1 MGEAETV
8 VWHDL
13 ECGGYVADLALW
25 RELAAAAGGAVLE
38 LGAGTGR
45 VALDLARRGHEVVAL
60 DHDPSLLAAL
70 EDRARAEDQ
79 PIKTLCADARSFDLG
94 RRVALCVAPMQTIQL
109 LGGEGRR
116 RCLECVRDHLEPGG
130 RLAAALAD
138 PMEGF
143 DGEVLAL
150 PLPDMGERDG
160 WVYSSQPV
168 AVRRCNGA
176 TTIERRRE
184 RVAPDG
190 ARTQSSDVVR
200 LDDIAAEH
208 LEREGSACGLHAL
221 PRRQIAATEEH
232 VGSVVVLLEA

>member
-1 MGEAETV
+1 MAEPETV
-8 VWHDL
+8 IWHDV
-13 ECGGYVADLALW
+13 ECASYAADLPLW
-25 RELAAAAGGAVLE
+25 RELAAGARGAVLE

-45 VALDLARRGHEVVAL
+45 VALDLARDGHDVVAL

-70 EDRARAEDQ
+70 EERARAEDLAL
-79 PIKTLCADARSFDLG
+79 TAVCADARSFDLG
-94 RRVALCVAPMQTIQL
+94 RTVALCVAPMQTIQL
-109 LGGEGRR
+109 LGGEGRL
-116 RCLECVRDHLEPGG
+116 RCLERLHAHLEPGG

-168 AVRRCNGA
+168 AVRRVNGA

-190 ARTQSSDVVR
+190 ARTESTDVVR
-200 LDDIAAEH
+200 LDDVTAEQ
-208 LEREGSACGLHAL
+208 LEREGAACGLHAL
-221 PRRQIAATEEH
+221 PRRQVAATEEH

>member
-1 MGEAETV
+1 MAERETV

-13 ECGGYVADLALW
+13 ECGGYTADLALW
-25 RELAAAAGGAVLE
+25 RELAVAAGGAVLE

-45 VALDLARRGHEVVAL
+45 VALDLARRGHEVIAL
-60 DHDPSLLAAL
+60 DLDPSLLAAL
-70 EDRARAEDQ
+70 EERARAEDLA
-79 PIKTLCADARSFDLG
+79 ITAECADARSFDLG
-94 RRVALCVAPMQTIQL
+94 RRVALCVAPMQIIQL

-116 RCLECVRDHLEPGG
+116 RCLDRVRAHLEPGG

-150 PLPDMGERDG
+150 PLPDMSEHDG
-160 WVYSSQPV
+160 WVFSSQPV
-168 AVRRCNGA
+168 AVRRQNGA

-190 ARTQSSDVVR
+190 ARTETTDVVR
-200 LDDIAAEH
+200 LDDLAAEQ
-208 LEREGSACGLHAL
+208 LEREGAACGLRAL
-221 PRRQIAATEEH
+221 PRRRVAATEEH
-232 VGSVVVLLEA
+232 VGSVVVLLQA

>member
-1 MGEAETV
+1 MAEPETV

-13 ECGGYVADLALW
+13 ECGRYTADLQLW
-25 RELAAAAGGAVLE
+25 RELAAAAGGPLLE

-70 EDRARAEDQ
+70 QDRARGEGL
-79 PIKTLCADARSFDLG
+79 PITAVCTDARAFDLG

-109 LGGEGRR
+109 LGVEGRR
-116 RCLECVRDHLEPGG
+116 SCLECVRTHLEPGG

-150 PLPDMGERDG
+150 PLPDMGEHDG

-168 AVRRCNGA
+168 AVRRQNGA

-190 ARTQSSDVVR
+190 ERTETTDVVR
-200 LDDIAAEH
+200 LDDLAAEQ
-208 LEREGSACGLHAL
+208 LERDGAACGLHAL
-221 PRRQIAATEEH
+221 PRRRVAATEEH